1 MALRILRLVLIPLA
15 VLVAA
20 AALGTFVIGRNHVS
34 AGSASMENPGIR
46 LTSSDSS
53 TPSQRLDL
61 GRTLFEESCSS
72 CHGDLARG
80 SANGPNLQGVGS
92 AAVDLWLSTGWM
104 PLKTPTLQP
113 ANKPPSFSPSQIT
126 AIAEWVASLKPGGFA
141 IPGKVNLAGASEA
154 TGFDLFSL
162 NCAPCHTI
170 TGAGDAL
177 ANGYHAPPLR
187 GLTQTQVLEAIRTG
201 PQNMPIFSPGI
212 MPNSQALDVVDF
224 VTKQVEHPDDIGGI
238 GLGQVGPVAEGFVG
252 LFVGVGACLLAA
264 FWVGDRTVEDDEED
278 DVHHAAEG
286 EDGDTGEGDTAET
299 TAPGGA

>member
-1 MALRILRLVLIPLA
+1 MAIRLLRLVLLPLA

-20 AALGTFVIGRNHVS
+20 AALGTFVIGRDHVS
-34 AGSASMENPGIR
+34 AGSTAMENPGMR
-46 LTSSDSS
+46 LTASDNS
-53 TPSQRLDL
+53 TSAQQLAL

-72 CHGDLARG
+72 CHGDN
-80 SANGPNLQGVGS
+80 ANGKGGLGPNLQGVGA

-113 ANKPPSFSPSQIT
+113 VNKPPSFPPSEIR
-126 AIAEWVASLKPGGFA
+126 AIAEWVASLKPGGYP
-141 IPGKVNLAGASEA
+141 IPQNVNLAGTKQP

-187 GLTQTQVLEAIRTG
+187 GLTKTQVLEAIRTG
-201 PQNMPIFSPGI
+201 PQNMPVFSPGI
-212 MPNSQALDVVDF
+212 MPRAQALDVVDY
-224 VTKQVEHPDDIGGI
+224 VTKEIEHPTDIGGL

-264 FWVGDRTVEDDEED
+264 YWVGDRTVEDKD
-278 DVHHAAEG
+278 DTPERHDDKEG
-286 EDGDTGEGDTAET
+286 PEPGDGDTAET
-299 TAPGGA
+299 IAPGGA